1 MAGNSNPGE
10 VNIAPGTGVERILV
24 NMTDPNQTVDGQK
37 SHLGTPHPFQSLLPV
52 RQAYAMAIQRDVL
65 TQQLY
70 GQTGSVTANILCG
83 PTAFV
88 SKNTSWKYDVTA
100 AGKLLD
106 DAGWTMNGSA
116 RAKNGVQM
124 NITYQTSVNGLRQK
138 EQEIVKQGFGQI
150 GVNVT
155 LKTIDASIFFS
166 SDAGNNDTASHF
178 YADIEM
184 YTNGPTIPYPLDYMV
199 SWYGATSNIAQKS
212 NSWSGNNV
220 ERWQNADY
228 DKAYTAA
235 QTELDPTKQAPLFI
249 TMNDLVVNQVV
260 EIPLVLRNNVQ
271 GVNKKLQNLNL
282 SPWVSQ
288 LWNIENWTM
297 SS

>member
-1 MAGNSNPGE
+1 MSGPGKLD
-10 VNIAPGTGVERILV
+10 VSPGTGVERILV
-24 NMTDPNQTVDGQK
+24 NMTDPNKDVNGEK
-37 SHLGTPHPFQSLLPV
+37 SHLGTPHPFQSDLKV
-52 RQAYAMAIQRDVL
+52 RQAYALAIQRAVL
-65 TQQLY
+65 VNQLY
-70 GQTGSVTANILCG
+70 GPTGSTTPNILVA

-88 SKNTSWKYDVTA
+88 SKNTSWKYDIA
-100 AGKLLD
+100 AANKLLD
-106 DAGWTMNGSA
+106 DAGWTKSGSV

-124 NITYQTSVNGLRQK
+124 NINYQTSVNSLRQK
-138 EQEIVKQGFGQI
+138 EQEIVKQGFGEI

-155 LKTIDASIFFS
+155 LKTIDASVFFS
-166 SDAGNNDTASHF
+166 SDAGNVDTASHF
-178 YADIEM
+178 YSDIEM
-184 YTNGPTIPYPLDYMV
+184 YTNGPTTPYPLDYMV
-199 SWYGATSNIAQKS
+199 SWWGNVKNIPQKA

-228 DKAYTAA
+228 DKAYADA
-235 QTELDPTKQAPLFI
+235 QTQLDPAKQAPLFI

-260 EIPLVLRNNVQ
+260 EIPLVQRNNVQ
-271 GVNKKLQNLNL
+271 GVNKKLKNLNL